1 MKNPAAVSLGILGG
15 IARNKSL
22 TPARRSE
29 IAKIAVT
36 AREEYRHKKADKK
49 RRNGRKNK
57 KRTHV

>member
-1 MKNPAAVSLGILGG
+1 MKNPAAVSLGTLGG

-22 TPARRSE
+22 TPSRRSE

-57 KRTHV
+57 KRVA